1 MKFAFFGT
9 SRFSVITLD
18 SLKSKGLLPEFIVTT
33 TDKPQGR
40 KMLITPPPAKVWAQ
54 ENNIPVYQFTSLR
67 NADKNTDKVDAYQ
80 ILKDLQEKN
89 FIDAYIVASY
99 GLIIPDNILSIPP
112 KQSLNIHPS
121 LLPLYRG
128 ASPLQSSILDDQ
140 KETGVTII
148 LMDKEMDHGP
158 IVAQQKINMA
168 FDHAWPLNE
177 EHLESILA
185 EAGASLLA
193 ESLPSYIEGNIK
205 PTEQDH
211 VAATYTKK
219 FSKQDGLIDLASL
232 NTPEEAH
239 KALLKVYAFHQWPG
253 TFMMYKHNT
262 KDGEKEIRV
271 KIIEAEVVE
280 GKFIPTQVVP
290 EGSKQMSYTDFLRG
304 HQA

>member
-9 SRFSVITLD
+9 SRFSVITLE
-18 SLKSKGLLPEFIVTT
+18 SLKSKGLLPTFIITT
-33 TDKPQGR
+33 TDKPKGR

-54 ENNIPVYQFTSLR
+54 ENNIPVYQFASLR
-67 NADKNTDKVDAYQ
+67 NAEKNVDKADAFQ
-80 ILKDLQEKN
+80 ILKNIQEN
-89 FIDAYIVASY
+89 NPVDVYIVASY
-99 GLIIPDNILSIPP
+99 GLIIPEQILSIPP

-168 FDHAWPLNE
+168 FDHTWPIDE

-185 EAGASLLA
+185 EAGATLLA
-193 ESLPSYIEGNIK
+193 ELLPAYIEGNIA

-211 VAATYTKK
+211 SLATYTKK
-219 FSKQDGLIDLASL
+219 FTKQDGLIDLTTL

-253 TFMMYKHNT
+253 TFMLHTYKT
-262 KDGEKEIRV
+262 KEGDREIRV
-271 KIIEAEVVE
+271 KIISAEIID
-280 GKFIPTQVVP
+280 GKFIPTIVVP
-290 EGSKQMSYTDFLRG
+290 EGSTQMSYTDFLRG
-304 HQA
+304 HQS